1 LHRSIRA
8 AVVCLASFALAACG
22 AATTCA
28 TGETACGG
36 ACVDLQSDASH
47 CGACGVSCGPG
58 TCSAGACVCDPGA
71 TECTAGAGTR
81 CADLR
86 TDPANCGACRN
97 ACPAGDTCTGGACCG
112 VLCGTS
118 PALCCAGNACCSG
131 QCQTAHPNGLGQTYY
146 DCLPLDSLT
155 VDEARLA
162 AAAWAPD
169 GQPVESGLQ
178 CGNCLC
184 RTNGTAITATKAAIW
199 CYSGSNAPGHVKVT
213 DAPNCFTAACP
224 SPGDA
229 AWR

>member
-1 LHRSIRA
+1 MHRSIRA

-22 AATTCA
+22 AATTCL

-36 ACVDLQSDASH
+36 VCVDLQSDASH
-47 CGACGVSCGPG
+47 CGACGVSCGLG

-71 TECTAGAGTR
+71 TECSGTTR
-81 CADLR
+81 CVNLR
-86 TDPANCGACRN
+86 SDAANCGGCGKTCSEQEICSNGVCACSPGATR
-97 ACPAGDTCTGGACCG
+97 ACSNNT
-112 VLCGTS
+112 V
-118 PALCCAGNACCSG
+118 
-131 QCQTAHPNGLGQTYY
+131 CQTPHPNGLGQTYY

-169 GQPVESGLQ
+169 GQPFESGLQ

-184 RTNGTAITATKAAIW
+184 RTNGTALTATKAAIW
-199 CYSGSNAPGHVKVT
+199 CYGGSNAPGHVKVT
-213 DAPNCFTAACP
+213 DAANCFTAACP